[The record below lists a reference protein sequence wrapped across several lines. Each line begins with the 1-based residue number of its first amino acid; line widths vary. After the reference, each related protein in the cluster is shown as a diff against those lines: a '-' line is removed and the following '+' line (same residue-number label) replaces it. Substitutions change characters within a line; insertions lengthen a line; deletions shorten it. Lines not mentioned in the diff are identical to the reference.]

1 MITYPEF
8 RNLVEQR
15 VSQACGAKI
24 PLLISEETAPL
35 QHNLQKGLHPLL
47 FSFADDY
54 MKYLI
59 QSGIRLPM
67 DYSTTDM
74 SILLAD
80 LFLLND
86 ILYVQHDKKA
96 ANDGAKQTEM
106 YYCTKNPY
114 VVQNFCRG
122 ISRSRF
128 AELAKYIQSV
138 DREAE
143 LRSGKVHVIEL
154 RRTSDGGKAYQRILN
169 LHLSNQIVE
178 PVWLTEGVVN
188 RYLHMLQRNI
198 VEISYVGESG
208 DSETLCLSLRK
219 DLLIRAYGNRASVV
233 FSQSKDTY
241 NSAGLNVP
249 VVVGQRNGQV
259 MWNVRALNIYKFQS
273 IRKPKNA

>member
-8 RNLVEQR
+8 CNLVKQR
-15 VSQACGAKI
+15 INQACGARI
-24 PLLISEETAPL
+24 PLLLSEETAPL
-35 QHNLQKGLHPLL
+35 QHNLQRDLYPLL

-54 MKYLI
+54 MKHLI

-86 ILYVQHDKKA
+86 VLYVQHDKKA
-96 ANDGAKQTEM
+96 VNDGAKLTEM
-106 YYCTKNPY
+106 FYCTKNPY
-114 VVQNFCRG
+114 AVQNFCRG

-128 AELAKYIQSV
+128 VELAKYIQSV

-154 RRTSDGGKAYQRILN
+154 RRTGDGWKTYQRVLN
-169 LHLSNQIVE
+169 LHLSSQIVE

-198 VEISYVGESG
+198 VEILYVGESG

-219 DLLIRAYGNRASVV
+219 DLLLRAYGNRAPVILA
-233 FSQSKDTY
+233 QSKDTF

-249 VVVGQRNGQV
+249 VFMGQRDGQFAGK
-259 MWNVRALNIYKFQS
+259 VRALSVYKFQN
-273 IRKPKNA
+273 IRKSTEA